1 MGKKR
6 IKGKTAESD
15 ESLDML
21 EPVCKHIRKG
31 LEQGHLK
38 KALLNVEWHVC
49 QDCKAD
55 NKTQGKS
62 EEETDESPSIWLCLK
77 CGHRGCG
84 RNSQEQHALK
94 HYTTP
99 RSDPHCLVLSLDNW
113 SVWCYIC
120 DNEVPYNTS
129 TRLGQT
135 VDYVRKQVCTDSSRT
150 VEKQQENKEYENKKV
165 EKDSKNEQEKEV
177 SLKEEN
183 SHSSTNLEVTVK
195 GLSNLGNTCF
205 FNAVMQNLSQT
216 PVLRELLKEAKMP
229 GTTVKIESPE
239 LSMEP
244 QLIKLDQPGPLTL
257 AMYQFLTEMQ
267 ETKKGVVTPKEL
279 FAQVCKKA
287 IRFKGY
293 QQQDSHELLRYLL
306 DGMRAEEIQQ
316 ISVGILKALADSN
329 KQNEEELKKKIKEY
343 EKKKGIQSFV
353 DRIFGGELTS
363 TIMCEECRTVSLVHE
378 SFLDLSLPVLDDQK
392 VKITHER
399 NIKKTKEKESED
411 EEDKNSDCY
420 LKQRDEPPGTS
431 KHLQKKAKKQ
441 AKKQAKSQ
449 RRQQKLQGKVLHL
462 TDICVTEQS
471 KKDVEYNQESEAEI
485 NSETPDMKEEEESS
499 NDCKDHC
506 LTQKDLSVQGNATEV
521 QSMHENTGKPEQE
534 CVENEC
540 LVDLPMEGLDF
551 PIKFVNGLDN
561 LSLKDEDDEN
571 EDEEELA
578 TDFSK
583 LHLGANAEP
592 DTSILDDLQTV
603 PIKTCEVSTEDP
615 ETAFCT
621 LANREDL
628 NPEEGSIYHCLYQF
642 TRNEKL
648 TETNKLLCDV
658 CTQRHY
664 GPKKNIKSEK
674 KYVYTNAKKQMLIS
688 LAPPI
693 LTLHLKRFQ
702 QAGFNLRKVNR
713 HIKFPEVIDLAPFC
727 TVKCKNVA
735 EGNTKV
741 LYSLYGVVE
750 HSGTMRSGHY
760 TAYAKMRSMNNHLSD
775 LVLQGQSPQALETE
789 PVKGQWF
796 HISDTHVQAVSASKV
811 LSSQAYLLFYERLL

>member
-6 IKGKTAESD
+6 IKGKNTQSD
-15 ESLDML
+15 ESPDALK
-21 EPVCKHIRKG
+21 PVCGHIRKG
-31 LEQGHLK
+31 LERGHLR

-49 QDCKAD
+49 QDCKTED
-55 NKTQGKS
+55 KTQEKS
-62 EEETDESPSIWLCLK
+62 EEEIWLCLK

-99 RSDPHCLVLSLDNW
+99 RSDTHCLVLSLDNW

-129 TRLGQT
+129 TQLGQT
-135 VDYVRKQVCTDSSRT
+135 VDYIRKQVCTGSSRT
-150 VEKQQENKEYENKKV
+150 VEKQANKIFENKKV
-165 EKDSKNEQEKEV
+165 EKDSKNEQEKEI

-183 SHSSTNLEVTVK
+183 SHSSTTLEVTVK

-239 LSMEP
+239 LSIEP
-244 QLIKLDQPGPLTL
+244 QLIKLDQPGHLTL

-287 IRFKGY
+287 VRFKGY

-306 DGMRAEEIQQ
+306 DGMRAEEIQRV
-316 ISVGILKALADSN
+316 SVGILKALTDSN

-363 TIMCEECRTVSLVHE
+363 TIMCDECRTVSLVHE
-378 SFLDLSLPVLDDQK
+378 PFLDLSLPVLDDQK
-392 VKITHER
+392 VKNSNEK
-399 NIKKTKEKESED
+399 NVKKNKGKESED
-411 EEDKNSDCY
+411 EEDNNNGCY
-420 LKQRDEPPGTS
+420 LKQRDETPGPS
-431 KHLQKKAKKQ
+431 KHLQKKTRKQ

-449 RRQQKLQGKVLHL
+449 RHQEKLQRKMFHL
-462 TDICVTEQS
+462 TDTCATEQS
-471 KKDVEYNQESEAEI
+471 EKDVEYNQESEAEI
-485 NSETPDMKEEEESS
+485 NSETPDVSQEKESS
-499 NDCKDHC
+499 NDCQDGC
-506 LTQKDLSVQGNATEV
+506 LTQKDLSIQENSTEV
-521 QSMHENTGKPEQE
+521 QSMNENTVKTEQE
-534 CVENEC
+534 YHM
-540 LVDLPMEGLDF
+540 DLPLEDLGC
-551 PIKFVNGLDN
+551 PGKFVNGLDN
-561 LSLKDEDDEN
+561 LSLNDENDED
-571 EDEEELA
+571 EDELT
-578 TDFSK
+578 TDLSK
-583 LHLGANAEP
+583 LHLGANAES
-592 DTSILDDLQTV
+592 DMSTLDDLQSSPV
-603 PIKTCEVSTEDP
+603 KTCEVSTEDP

-628 NPEEGSIYHCLYQF
+628 NPEESSIYHCLYQF

-648 TETNKLLCDV
+648 TETNKLLCNV
-658 CTQRHY
+658 CTQRNY
-664 GPKKNIKSEK
+664 GPKKNIKSEN

-688 LAPPI
+688 LVPPI

-713 HIKFPEVIDLAPFC
+713 HIKFSEVLDLAPFC
-727 TVKCKNVA
+727 TAKCKNVT

-760 TAYAKMRSMNNHLSD
+760 TAYAKMRSLNNHLSD
-775 LVLQGQSPQALETE
+775 LVLQGQSPQDSETE
-789 PVKGQWF
+789 VVKGQWF
-796 HISDTHVQAVSASKV
+796 HISDTHVQPVSVSKV

>member
-6 IKGKTAESD
+6 IKGKTAPSD
-15 ESLDML
+15 ESLDTL

-38 KALLNVEWHVC
+38 KALLNVEWHLC

-55 NKTQGKS
+55 NKTQEKS
-62 EEETDESPSIWLCLK
+62 EEKTDESPSIWLCLK

-135 VDYVRKQVCTDSSRT
+135 VDYVRKQVCSDSSHT
-150 VEKQQENKEYENKKV
+150 EKQPENKEFENKKV

-316 ISVGILKALADSN
+316 ISVGILKALTDSN

-392 VKITHER
+392 VKITNER
-399 NIKKTKEKESED
+399 NVKKKKEKESED
-411 EEDKNSDCY
+411 EEDKNNDCY

-462 TDICVTEQS
+462 TGICATEQS
-471 KKDVEYNQESEAEI
+471 EKDIEYNQESEAEI
-485 NSETPDMKEEEESS
+485 NSETPDMKQEEESS

-506 LTQKDLSVQGNATEV
+506 LTQKDLSVQGNSTEV
-521 QSMHENTGKPEQE
+521 QSRHENTGKPEQE
-534 CVENEC
+534 CVENES
-540 LVDLPMEGLDF
+540 LVDLPMEGLDS
-551 PIKFVNGLDN
+551 PIKFVNGLDD
-561 LSLKDEDDEN
+561 LSLKDEDVEN

-583 LHLGANAEP
+583 LHLGASAES

-603 PIKTCEVSTEDP
+603 PIKKCEVSTEDP

-628 NPEEGSIYHCLYQF
+628 NPEEGSIHHCLYQF

-674 KYVYTNAKKQMLIS
+674 KYVYSNAKKQMLIS
-688 LAPPI
+688 LAPPV

-760 TAYAKMRSMNNHLSD
+760 TAYAKMRSMNNRLPD
-775 LVLQGQSPQALETE
+775 LVLRGQSPQASETE

>member
-6 IKGKTAESD
+6 IKGKTAQSD

-55 NKTQGKS
+55 NKTQEKS

-84 RNSQEQHALK
+84 RNSPEQHALK

-120 DNEVPYNTS
+120 NNEVPYNTS

-150 VEKQQENKEYENKKV
+150 EKQQENNEFENKKV

-183 SHSSTNLEVTVK
+183 SHSNANLEVTVK

-316 ISVGILKALADSN
+316 ISVGILKALSDSN

-392 VKITHER
+392 VKITNER
-399 NIKKTKEKESED
+399 NVKKPKEKESED
-411 EEDKNSDCY
+411 EEDKNNDCY
-420 LKQRDEPPGTS
+420 LKQRDELPGTS

-449 RRQQKLQGKVLHL
+449 RRQQKLQGKMLHL
-462 TDICVTEQS
+462 TDICATEQS
-471 KKDVEYNQESEAEI
+471 EKDVEYNQESEAEM
-485 NSETPDMKEEEESS
+485 NSEAPDTKQEEESS

-506 LTQKDLSVQGNATEV
+506 LTQKDLSIQGNSTEV

-534 CVENEC
+534 RVENES
-540 LVDLPMEGLDF
+540 LVDLAMEGLDS

-578 TDFSK
+578 TSFSK
-583 LHLGANAEP
+583 LHLGANAES
-592 DTSILDDLQTV
+592 DASILDDLQTV
-603 PIKTCEVSTEDP
+603 PVKMCEVSTEDS
-615 ETAFCT
+615 ETAFFT

-628 NPEEGSIYHCLYQF
+628 NPEEGSIHHCLYQF

-760 TAYAKMRSMNNHLSD
+760 TAYAKMRTMNNRLSD
-775 LVLQGQSPQALETE
+775 LVLRGQSPQALETE

>member
-6 IKGKTAESD
+6 IKGKTAQS
-15 ESLDML
+15 ESLDTL

-55 NKTQGKS
+55 NKTQEKS
-62 EEETDESPSIWLCLK
+62 EEETDEGPSIWLCLK

-99 RSDPHCLVLSLDNW
+99 RSEPHCLVLSLDNW

-120 DNEVPYNTS
+120 DNEVTYNTS

-135 VDYVRKQVCTDSSRT
+135 VDYVRKQVCADSSRT
-150 VEKQQENKEYENKKV
+150 VEKQQENKEFENKKV

-183 SHSSTNLEVTVK
+183 SNSSTNLEVTVK

-239 LSMEP
+239 LFTEP

-316 ISVGILKALADSN
+316 ISLGILKALTDSN

-378 SFLDLSLPVLDDQK
+378 SFLDLSLPILDDQK
-392 VKITHER
+392 AKITNER
-399 NIKKTKEKESED
+399 NVKKTKEKSED
-411 EEDKNSDCY
+411 EEDKNNDCY

-462 TDICVTEQS
+462 TDICATEQS
-471 KKDVEYNQESEAEI
+471 EKDVEYNQESEVEI
-485 NSETPDMKEEEESS
+485 NSETIDMKQEEESS

-506 LTQKDLSVQGNATEV
+506 LTQKDLSIQGNSTEV
-521 QSMHENTGKPEQE
+521 QSMHENTGKPERE
-534 CVENEC
+534 CVENES
-540 LVDLPMEGLDF
+540 LVDLPMEDLDSA
-551 PIKFVNGLDN
+551 IKLVNGLDN

-583 LHLGANAEP
+583 LRLQANAES
-592 DTSILDDLQTV
+592 DTNILDDLQTA
-603 PIKTCEVSTEDP
+603 PIKTCEVLTEDP

-648 TETNKLLCDV
+648 TENNKLLCEV

-664 GPKKNIKSEK
+664 GPKKNIKGE

-688 LAPPI
+688 LAPPV

-713 HIKFPEVIDLAPFC
+713 HIKFPEAIDLAPFC

-760 TAYAKMRSMNNHLSD
+760 TAYAKIRSINSHLSD
-775 LVLQGQSPQALETE
+775 LVLRGQSPQALETE
-789 PVKGQWF
+789 PGKGQWF

>member
-1 MGKKR
+1 MLSSI
-6 IKGKTAESD
+6 IK
-15 ESLDML
+15 
-21 EPVCKHIRKG
+21 H
-31 LEQGHLK
+31 
-38 KALLNVEWHVC
+38 
-49 QDCKAD
+49 QD
-55 NKTQGKS
+55 QIPIVWS
-62 EEETDESPSIWLCLK
+62 
-77 CGHRGCG
+77 
-84 RNSQEQHALK
+84 
-94 HYTTP
+94 
-99 RSDPHCLVLSLDNW
+99 
-113 SVWCYIC
+113 SVWTTGVCDRCYSC
-120 DNEVPYNTS
+120 DNEVTYNTS

-135 VDYVRKQVCTDSSRT
+135 VDYIRKQVCTGSSHT
-150 VEKQQENKEYENKKV
+150 VEKQENKIFENKKV
-165 EKDSKNEQEKEV
+165 EKDSKNEQEKEI

-183 SHSSTNLEVTVK
+183 SHSSTTLEVSVK

-239 LSMEP
+239 LSIEP
-244 QLIKLDQPGPLTL
+244 QLIKLDQPGHLTL

-267 ETKKGVVTPKEL
+267 ETKKGVITPKEL

-287 IRFKGY
+287 VRFKGY

-306 DGMRAEEIQQ
+306 DGMRAEEIQRVS
-316 ISVGILKALADSN
+316 IGILKALTDSN

-363 TIMCEECRTVSLVHE
+363 TIMCDECRTVSLVHE
-378 SFLDLSLPVLDDQK
+378 PFLDLSLPVLDDQK
-392 VKITHER
+392 IKITNER
-399 NIKKTKEKESED
+399 NVKKNKGKESED
-411 EEDKNSDCY
+411 EEDNNNGCY
-420 LKQRDEPPGTS
+420 LKQRDETPGTS
-431 KHLQKKAKKQ
+431 KHLQKKTKKQ

-449 RRQQKLQGKVLHL
+449 RRQKKLQEKVLHL
-462 TDICVTEQS
+462 ANICAAEQS
-471 KKDVEYNQESEAEI
+471 EKDVEYNEESEGEI
-485 NSETPDMKEEEESS
+485 NSETPDVSQEKESS
-499 NDCKDHC
+499 NDCQDDC
-506 LTQKDLSVQGNATEV
+506 LTQKDLSIQENSTEV
-521 QSMHENTGKPEQE
+521 QSVHENTVKTEQE
-534 CVENEC
+534 YHM
-540 LVDLPMEGLDF
+540 DLPLEGLGC
-551 PIKFVNGLDN
+551 PGKFVNGLDN
-561 LSLKDEDDEN
+561 LSLNDENDED
-571 EDEEELA
+571 EDELT

-583 LHLGANAEP
+583 LHLGANAES
-592 DTSILDDLQTV
+592 DMSTLDDLQSS
-603 PIKTCEVSTEDP
+603 PLKTCEVSTEDP

-628 NPEEGSIYHCLYQF
+628 NPEESSIYHCLYQF

-658 CTQRHY
+658 CTQRNY
-664 GPKKNIKSEK
+664 GPKKNIKSEN

-713 HIKFPEVIDLAPFC
+713 HIKFPEVLDLAPFC
-727 TVKCKNVA
+727 TAKCKNVT

-760 TAYAKMRSMNNHLSD
+760 TAYAKMRSLNNHLSD

-789 PVKGQWF
+789 VVKGQWF
-796 HISDTHVQAVSASKV
+796 HISDTHVQPVSVSRV

>member
-6 IKGKTAESD
+6 IKGKTALSD
-15 ESLDML
+15 ESPDTL
-21 EPVCKHIRKG
+21 EPPCKHIRKG
-31 LEQGHLK
+31 LEQGQLK

-55 NKTQGKS
+55 NKTQEKS
-62 EEETDESPSIWLCLK
+62 EETDESPSIWLCLK

-99 RSDPHCLVLSLDNW
+99 RSVPHCLVLSLDNW

-120 DNEVPYNTS
+120 DNEVLYKTS

-135 VDYVRKQVCTDSSRT
+135 VDYVRKQVCADSSRT
-150 VEKQQENKEYENKKV
+150 EKQQENKDLENKKV
-165 EKDSKNEQEKEV
+165 EKDSKNEHEKEV
-177 SLKEEN
+177 SLTEEN
-183 SHSSTNLEVTVK
+183 SHSSTNLEVAVK

-239 LSMEP
+239 LFMEP

-316 ISVGILKALADSN
+316 ISGGILKALTDSN

-343 EKKKGIQSFV
+343 EKKKGMQSFV

-378 SFLDLSLPVLDDQK
+378 SFLDLSLPVLDVQK
-392 VKITHER
+392 VKITNEK
-399 NIKKTKEKESED
+399 NVKKTKEKESED
-411 EEDKNSDCY
+411 EEDKNNDCY

-462 TDICVTEQS
+462 TDICATEQS
-471 KKDVEYNQESEAEI
+471 EKDVEYNQESEAEI
-485 NSETPDMKEEEESS
+485 NSETPDAKQEVESS
-499 NDCKDHC
+499 SGCKDQC
-506 LTQKDLSVQGNATEV
+506 LTQKDPSIEGSSTEV

-534 CVENEC
+534 CVENES
-540 LVDLPMEGLDF
+540 LRDIPMESLDS
-551 PIKFVNGLDN
+551 PITLVNGLDN
-561 LSLKDEDDEN
+561 LSLKDEDGEN

-578 TDFSK
+578 ADFSK
-583 LHLGANAEP
+583 LHLGANAEA
-592 DTSILDDLQTV
+592 DTSTLDDLESV
-603 PIKTCEVSTEDP
+603 PVKTCEVLTEDA

-628 NPEEGSIYHCLYQF
+628 NPEEGSIYHCLSQF

-658 CTQRHY
+658 CTQRHC
-664 GPKKNIKSEK
+664 GPKKNIKSE

-688 LAPPI
+688 LAPPV

-760 TAYAKMRSMNNHLSD
+760 TAYAKVRSMNNHLSD
-775 LVLQGQSPQALETE
+775 LVIRGQSPQALETE

>member
-6 IKGKTAESD
+6 IKGKTAQSD
-15 ESLDML
+15 ESLDTL

-55 NKTQGKS
+55 NKTQEKS

-84 RNSQEQHALK
+84 RNYQEQHALK

-120 DNEVPYNTS
+120 DNEVPYNSS

-135 VDYVRKQVCTDSSRT
+135 VDYVRKQVYTDSSRT
-150 VEKQQENKEYENKKV
+150 EKKREYKEFENKKV

-183 SHSSTNLEVTVK
+183 SHSSTNSEVTVK

-316 ISVGILKALADSN
+316 VTVGILKALTDSN
-329 KQNEEELKKKIKEY
+329 KQNEEELKKKIKEF
-343 EKKKGIQSFV
+343 EKKKGMQSFV

-392 VKITHER
+392 VKITNER
-399 NIKKTKEKESED
+399 NVKKNKEKESED
-411 EEDKNSDCY
+411 EDDKNNDCY

-431 KHLQKKAKKQ
+431 KHFQKKAKKQ

-462 TDICVTEQS
+462 TDICATEQS
-471 KKDVEYNQESEAEI
+471 EKDVEYNQESEAEV
-485 NSETPDMKEEEESS
+485 NSETPDMMQEEESS

-506 LTQKDLSVQGNATEV
+506 LTQKDLSIQGSSTEL

-534 CVENEC
+534 CVEKESRM
-540 LVDLPMEGLDF
+540 DLPMEGLDS

-561 LSLKDEDDEN
+561 LSLKDEADEN

-583 LHLGANAEP
+583 LHLGANAES
-592 DTSILDDLQTV
+592 DTSTIDDFQAV
-603 PIKTCEVSTEDP
+603 PAKTCEVSTDDP

-628 NPEEGSIYHCLYQF
+628 NAEEGSIHHCLYQF

-648 TETNKLLCDV
+648 IETNKLLCDI

-664 GPKKNIKSEK
+664 GPKNNIKSEK

-727 TVKCKNVA
+727 TAKCKNVA

-760 TAYAKMRSMNNHLSD
+760 TAYAKMRSMNSHLSD
-775 LVLQGQSPQALETE
+775 LVLRGQSPQALETE

>member
-6 IKGKTAESD
+6 IKGKAAQSD
-15 ESLDML
+15 ESLDTL

-49 QDCKAD
+49 QDCRVD
-55 NKTQGKS
+55 NKTQEKS
-62 EEETDESPSIWLCLK
+62 EEETAESPSIWLCLK

-94 HYTTP
+94 HYATP

-135 VDYVRKQVCTDSSRT
+135 VDYVRKQVCVNSSRV
-150 VEKQQENKEYENKKV
+150 VEKQENREFENKKV

-183 SHSSTNLEVTVK
+183 SHLSTNLEVTVR

-229 GTTVKIESPE
+229 GATVKIESPE
-239 LSMEP
+239 LCMEP

-316 ISVGILKALADSN
+316 ITVGILKALTDSN

-392 VKITHER
+392 VKITNER
-399 NIKKTKEKESED
+399 NVKKIKEKDSED
-411 EEDKNSDCY
+411 EEDKNSECY
-420 LKQRDEPPGTS
+420 LKQRDELPGTS

-462 TDICVTEQS
+462 SDICATEQS
-471 KKDVEYNQESEAEI
+471 EKDVEYNQESEAET
-485 NSETPDMKEEEESS
+485 NSEAPDMKPDEESS
-499 NDCKDHC
+499 NDCKDNC
-506 LTQKDLSVQGNATEV
+506 VTQRDLSIQGDSTEV

-534 CVENEC
+534 CIENES
-540 LVDLPMEGLDF
+540 LMDLPMEGSDSS
-551 PIKFVNGLDN
+551 IKFVNGLDD

-578 TDFSK
+578 AEFSK
-583 LHLGANAEP
+583 LDLSVNAES
-592 DTSILDDLQTV
+592 DMSTLDDLQTLPV
-603 PIKTCEVSTEDP
+603 KTCEVSTEDP

-628 NPEEGSIYHCLYQF
+628 NPEEGSVHHCLYQF

-658 CTQRHY
+658 CTQRQY

-727 TVKCKNVA
+727 TAKCKNVS

-760 TAYAKMRSMNNHLSD
+760 TAYAKMRSMNNRLSD
-775 LVLQGQSPQALETE
+775 LVLRGQAPQALETE

>member
-6 IKGKTAESD
+6 TKGKTAQSD
-15 ESLDML
+15 ESLDTL

-55 NKTQGKS
+55 NKRQEKS
-62 EEETDESPSIWLCLK
+62 EEEADRSPSIWLCLK

-94 HYTTP
+94 HYATP

-135 VDYVRKQVCTDSSRT
+135 VDYVRKQVCIDSSRT
-150 VEKQQENKEYENKKV
+150 EKQQENKGFENKKV

-183 SHSSTNLEVTVK
+183 SHSSTNAEVAVK

-287 IRFKGY
+287 TRFKGY

-316 ISVGILKALADSN
+316 VSVGILKAVTDSN

-343 EKKKGIQSFV
+343 EKKRGIQSFV

-378 SFLDLSLPVLDDQK
+378 SFLDLSLPILDDQK
-392 VKITHER
+392 VKITNER
-399 NIKKTKEKESED
+399 NLKKPKDNKSED
-411 EEDKNSDCY
+411 EENKNNDCY

-449 RRQQKLQGKVLHL
+449 RRQQKLQGKVLHF
-462 TDICVTEQS
+462 TDICATEQS
-471 KKDVEYNQESEAEI
+471 EKDVEYNQESEVEI
-485 NSETPDMKEEEESS
+485 NSETCDMKQEEEWS
-499 NDCKDHC
+499 DYCKDHC
-506 LTQKDLSVQGNATEV
+506 LTQKDLSIQGDNTEV
-521 QSMHENTGKPEQE
+521 QSMHENTGKTEQG
-534 CVENEC
+534 CVEKEFFM
-540 LVDLPMEGLDF
+540 DLPMEGSDS
-551 PIKFVNGLDN
+551 PVKVVNGLDN

-583 LHLGANAEP
+583 LHLGASAES
-592 DTSILDDLQTV
+592 DTSTLDDLQTV
-603 PIKTCEVSTEDP
+603 PVKTCEVSTEDP

-628 NPEEGSIYHCLYQF
+628 NPEEGSIHHCLYQF

-664 GPKKNIKSEK
+664 GPKKNTKSEK
-674 KYVYTNAKKQMLIS
+674 KYIYTNAKKQMLIS

-702 QAGFNLRKVNR
+702 QAGFNLQKVNR

-727 TVKCKNVA
+727 TAKCKNVA

-760 TAYAKMRSMNNHLSD
+760 TAYAKMRNMNNHLSD
-775 LVLQGQSPQALETE
+775 LVLRGQSPEALETE